1 MLSRAQKEQQVG
13 ELRERFGK
21 ATSIFLADYR
31 GLTVKASEELRGAL
45 YSDPENP
52 CEYQVVKNSLL
63 KLATTD
69 TDLAP
74 LEKHLVG
81 PTAVALSYGD
91 PVSLAKALV
100 AFGKEHEVFEI
111 KAGYLDGQALEP
123 ADVAKLATL
132 PNLQELRGKLVGLL
146 QAPATKLVR
155 LLNEPGG
162 QLARL
167 VGARRSSLEE
177 SGGE

>member
-1 MLSRAQKEQQVG
+1 MPG
-13 ELRERFGK
+13 ETAFTRIG
-21 ATSIFLADYR
+21 
-31 GLTVKASEELRGAL
+31 AS
-45 YSDPENP
+45 
-52 CEYQVVKNSLL
+52 
-63 KLATTD
+63 
-69 TDLAP
+69 
-74 LEKHLVG
+74 
-81 PTAVALSYGD
+81 
-91 PVSLAKALV
+91 SLAKALV

-111 KAGYLDGQALEP
+111 KGGYLDGQALEP

-132 PNLQELRGKLVGLL
+132 PNLQELRGKLVGLI